1 MDPLITALLAQL
13 TDLTLKHSAATVAER
28 IKTTKAAKSDKETI
42 SVLEEIINELIN
54 ERNELQRISNALK
67 EHIVAETISE
77 SDIKYI
83 NENLLD
89 IIEHVIASDTSE
101 NSVSRENYTQWVA
114 TLEKVLSPELL
125 KILQLLGLNYREA
138 IGVPLTKMIAAKI
151 DSDLSSAEL
160 ARYNTLAIQRDIELA
175 RVALD
180 EEASRRLMRITHQEA
195 TEDYS

>member
-1 MDPLITALLAQL
+1 M
-13 TDLTLKHSAATVAER
+13 
-28 IKTTKAAKSDKETI
+28 
-42 SVLEEIINELIN
+42 
-54 ERNELQRISNALK
+54 
-67 EHIVAETISE
+67 
-77 SDIKYI
+77 
-83 NENLLD
+83 
-89 IIEHVIASDTSE
+89 
-101 NSVSRENYTQWVA
+101 SRENYTQWVA